1 MMKATGK
8 KLLALVWQNID
19 FENKFVSLKLIVIT
33 SKSNIDKF
41 VLNIDLPEWL
51 ELVTSVDAEEA

>member
-41 VLNIDLPEWL
+41 VLKLDLPEWL